1 MPANLSGV
9 VEFRDSYRSAAMSRL
24 CLITLLVAGMLA
36 MSVTAQAHEKQAD
49 EKPIAAR
56 VLAIGHRGASA
67 LRPEHTLASYGKAI
81 ADGADFVEPDLVM
94 TKDGVPVARHENEI
108 SGTTDVA
115 AHPEF
120 AARKTTK
127 TVDGEKI
134 TGWFT
139 EDFTLAE
146 LKTLRARERLP
157 ELRSTKY
164 DGEFQIP
171 TLDEI
176 IDFVAAESAV
186 IGHPVGIIPEIKH
199 GTYFQK
205 LGLPMED
212 KVLAILAAHSYTQ
225 TAPVEIQSFEIANLR
240 YLRGKLGGMGS
251 KNGRPN
257 IRLLQLLGDP
267 KEQTYDV
274 TVAGGRLTF
283 ADMMKPAGLRDI
295 AAYADAI
302 GPNIRAIIPLAPDGT
317 LGHPTALVH
326 DAHAAGLELHP
337 YTFRPENNFQA
348 KNFWQG
354 SDPKTFNAKGSVAEI
369 RAYLDAGIDAFFTDD
384 PALGRQALD
393 GR

>member
-1 MPANLSGV
+1 
-9 VEFRDSYRSAAMSRL
+9 
-24 CLITLLVAGMLA
+24 MLA
-36 MSVTAQAHEKQAD
+36 MSACATAHA
-49 EKPIAAR
+49 EKPIAAE
-56 VLAIGHRGASA
+56 VLVIGHRGASA

-94 TKDGVPVARHENEI
+94 TRDGVPVARHENEI

-115 AHPEF
+115 SHPEF

-127 TVDGEKI
+127 RVDGMDI

-157 ELRSTKY
+157 QLRSTKY

-171 TLDEI
+171 TLDDI

-186 IGHPVGIIPEIKH
+186 VGHPIGIIPEIKH
-199 GTYFQK
+199 GSYFQQ

-212 KVLAILAAHSYTQ
+212 RVLAILAAHTYTQ
-225 TAPVEIQSFEIANLR
+225 TAPVEIQSFEVANLR
-240 YLRGKLGGMGS
+240 YLRAKLGGKGAQNS
-251 KNGRPN
+251 RPN
-257 IRLLQLLGDP
+257 IRLLQLLGDAE
-267 KEQTYDV
+267 EQAYDV
-274 TVAGGRLTF
+274 VLAGDKLTF

-302 GPNIRAIIPLAPDGT
+302 GPNIRSIIPLAADGT
-317 LGHPTALVH
+317 LGQPTALAH

-337 YTFRPENNFQA
+337 YTFRPENFFQA

-354 SDPKTFNAKGSVAEI
+354 SDPKTFNASGSVAEI

-393 GR
+393 RR

>member
-1 MPANLSGV
+1 
-9 VEFRDSYRSAAMSRL
+9 MSRL

-56 VLAIGHRGASA
+56 VLVIGHRGASA

-115 AHPEF
+115 AHAEF

-186 IGHPVGIIPEIKH
+186 VGHPVGIIPEIKH

-251 KNGRPN
+251 KNSHPN

-295 AAYADAI
+295 ATYADAI
-302 GPNIRAIIPLAPDGT
+302 GSNIRAIIPLAPDGT